1 MCVKMRT
8 FESERVNKVGVPE
21 GISPQWGQGR
31 GGSTGSRT
39 GCNLAIAF
47 LTYLNFVQDSY

>member
-39 GCNLAIAF
+39 GCNLAITF